1 MTMKIKYPKICLI
14 LSIIVF
20 SASFF
25 PNYSNAFTQGQCGQ
39 RLKNSIILTK
49 DIGPCDGVGV
59 IINKNGITLDGNGH
73 KIIGSGYSDGI
84 FIDGNKN
91 ITIQNVIVKEFS
103 NGISIK
109 RGNDNI
115 IKATSLSYNNVGLAI
130 LSTNTMVSNNMIYEN
145 KIGVSVNFPNNSI
158 IHNILANNE
167 HQIEDLGGNRWD
179 NYGFGNYWS
188 NYWGQDDGSD
198 GRKSGDFVG
207 DTFLPHEG
215 VDFFPLL
222 DPSIPE
228 QFGPLMCADWWLLWT
243 GGWSPVAIQV
253 VDPFGRIISKEVN
266 QIGENAF
273 YVEETDQLDY
283 SSQLIRVLIHRPCL
297 DTPTHGIFSFRM
309 EGLDQ
314 LDYSMMSLASQRGQV
329 ILKHLIKDGVLKSG
343 ETQNIDIRLIENVGT
358 GGEITASAKLSLP
371 IDIKPGSNTNSIQIN
386 SVGVI
391 PVAIL
396 SLPTFD
402 ATMIN
407 PDTIYLEA
415 ASIKLVGNTNKT
427 ISHAED
433 INGDGLPDLICQI
446 LTEELQVI
454 TGQAVAILEGL
465 TFDGTP
471 IHGEDVIRIV
481 SN

>member
-1 MTMKIKYPKICLI
+1 MKIKYPKIYLV

-25 PNYSNAFTQGQCGQ
+25 PNFSNAFTQGQCGQ

-59 IINKNGITLDGNGH
+59 IIDKNGITLDGNGH
-73 KIIGSGYSDGI
+73 KIIGSGNSDGI
-84 FIDGNKN
+84 VIDGKKN
-91 ITIQNVIVKEFS
+91 ITILNVVVNGFS
-103 NGISIK
+103 GGINIK
-109 RGNDNI
+109 RGSDNI
-115 IKATSLSYNNVGLAI
+115 IKATSSSYNNAGLAI
-130 LSTNTMVSNNMIYEN
+130 SSTRTMVSNNMIYEN
-145 KIGVSVNFPNNSI
+145 KVGVSVNSSNNSI
-158 IHNILANNE
+158 FHNILINNE
-167 HQIEDLGGNRWD
+167 HQIEDSGGNRWE
-179 NYGFGNYWS
+179 NFGFGNYWS

-198 GRKSGDFVG
+198 GRKSGDYVG

-215 VDFFPLL
+215 VDFYPLL

-253 VDPFGRIISKEVN
+253 IDPFGRIISNEVN

-273 YVEETDQLDY
+273 YVEETDQHDY
-283 SSQLIRVLIHRPCL
+283 NSQLIRVLIHRPCL
-297 DTPTHGIFSFRM
+297 DTPTHGIFSFQM
-309 EGLDQ
+309 KGFEKLE
-314 LDYSMMSLASQRGQV
+314 YSMMSLVSQRGQV

-358 GGEITASAKLSLP
+358 AGEITASAKLSLP
-371 IDIKPGSNTNSIQIN
+371 IDIKPGSSTNSVQIN

-402 ATMIN
+402 ATTIN

-415 ASIKLVGNTNKT
+415 ASIKLVGNTNKDLC
-427 ISHAED
+427 HAED

-454 TGQAVAILEGL
+454 TGQAVAMLDCL
-465 TFDGTP
+465 TFDGNP
-471 IHGEDVIRIV
+471 IHGEDVIRII